1 MPTTPGGTGIEH
13 TNVIWTESL
22 PAATCYVAREL
33 EKQSH
38 DQHRRNAKQLHAFLT
53 SKNRQNLLLNCD
65 DTPYT
70 ALGNIPDTTLV
81 WVVYGFSVGTA
92 GLGCTSP
99 IDGKLLLL
107 TGDGDSTMGPPSP
120 LLFPIDTLNSEHVLA
135 LTDDELKT
143 KLTEKGPTFTL
154 QK

>member
-92 GLGCTSP
+92 GLEP
-99 IDGKLLLL
+99 AHRDGPCHLGGRGARGASNVGSV
-107 TGDGDSTMGPPSP
+107 TCPFVVRSFNDPWC
-120 LLFPIDTLNSEHVLA
+120 
-135 LTDDELKT
+135 
-143 KLTEKGPTFTL
+143 
-154 QK
+154 